1 LLHFSETTSINKIM
15 YKNVNYAPNN
25 ITILTLYVKQESGFS
40 KAYMLFFRVHLRIPM
55 ASDDKQN
62 GFKLMVKEVIDQIL
76 PSAEVELTDIKD
88 EIWQDLSALYYKYED
103 EDQKRAFREV
113 MYDIADRIQEGKW
126 ESVYKK
132 LYRVEQKD
140 KAF

>member
-1 LLHFSETTSINKIM
+1 M
-15 YKNVNYAPNN
+15 YKKVNYTHANN
-25 ITILTLYVKQESGFS
+25 TILTLYSNLKSGFS
-40 KAYMLFFRVHLRIPM
+40 KAYMRFFQVHLRIPM

-62 GFKLMVKEVIDQIL
+62 GFKVMVKEVIDQIL

-113 MYDIADRIQEGKW
+113 MCDISDRIQEGKW
-126 ESVYKK
+126 DSVYKK

-140 KAF
+140 KVF